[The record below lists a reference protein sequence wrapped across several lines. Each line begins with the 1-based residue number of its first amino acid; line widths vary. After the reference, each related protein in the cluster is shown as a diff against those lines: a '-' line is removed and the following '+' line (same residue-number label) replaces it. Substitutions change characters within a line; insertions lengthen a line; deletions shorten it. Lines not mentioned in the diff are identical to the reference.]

1 MINLGDLYFKSFLLF
16 LIGKSSLV
24 KIKLK
29 IQIYKI
35 KYKNLWVI
43 NSLSFLQ
50 YKIKITLKII
60 NNLLI
65 LLFYFKNKLRNKI
78 KFSYLGEERTPFL
91 KVKEVLKSYFL

>member
-35 KYKNLWVI
+35 KYKNL
-43 NSLSFLQ
+43 
-50 YKIKITLKII
+50 
-60 NNLLI
+60 
-65 LLFYFKNKLRNKI
+65 
-78 KFSYLGEERTPFL
+78 
-91 KVKEVLKSYFL
+91 